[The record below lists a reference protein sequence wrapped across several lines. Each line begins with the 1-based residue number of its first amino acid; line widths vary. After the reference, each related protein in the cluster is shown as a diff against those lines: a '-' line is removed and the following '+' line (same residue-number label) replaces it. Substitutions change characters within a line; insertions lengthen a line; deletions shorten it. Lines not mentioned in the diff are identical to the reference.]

1 MATKPLNS
9 SKDAPSNLTTSWSH
23 IWEGGARSGGGDDDD
38 DDDDDDGG
46 GDDNDDGDG
55 GGVGDVWSKY
65 Q

>member
-1 MATKPLNS
+1 MASKPLNS
-9 SKDAPSNLTTSWSH
+9 SKDPPSSLTTPWSH

-38 DDDDDDGG
+38 DDDGG
-46 GDDNDDGDG
+46 GNDNDDG